1 MSEEN
6 QEQISVL
13 IADDHS
19 IVIEAVAMQLTGHGC
34 AIIGKAK
41 TVEDAIA
48 LYSELMPDVLV
59 LDIKFSGK
67 RTGLDVAKDIL
78 AKHPNAKIVFLSQ
91 NDQEAL
97 IRETYKLGG
106 YAFLTKDCDPGELA
120 TAVLR
125 AHSGQLYFMPG
136 TAEQVA
142 SALLRG
148 EPENQSGPLAQLDA
162 REMEIFALMAQGYTN
177 EEIGEKLGL
186 SKRTISINSQDIK
199 EKLSLHRPAE
209 ITRLAVRLGLIEA

>member
-1 MSEEN
+1 MNEE
-6 QEQISVL
+6 QEGPVTVL
-13 IADDHS
+13 IGDDHS

-34 AIIGKAK
+34 KIIGKAK
-41 TVEDAIA
+41 TVEDVITM
-48 LYSELMPDVLV
+48 YSQLIPDVLV

-78 AKHPNAKIVFLSQ
+78 AEHPEAKIVFLSQ

-106 YAFLTKDCDPGELA
+106 YAFLTKDCDPSELA

-125 AHSGQLYFMPG
+125 AHSGQLYFMSG
-136 TAEQVA
+136 TAEQLA

-148 EPENQSGPLAQLDA
+148 EPEGPPSPLAQLDV
-162 REMEIFALMAQGYTN
+162 REVEIFTLMAQGYTN
-177 EEIGEKLGL
+177 EEIGEKLSL
-186 SKRTISINSQDIK
+186 SKRTISISSQHIK
-199 EKLSLHRPAE
+199 DKLNLHRPAE
-209 ITRLAVRLGLIEA
+209 ITRLAVRLGLIEP